1 MQCVHDKGLSRPK
14 GTDTPI
20 WDRRRPVTLFSS
32 LMKYGCCGG
41 GYSKA
46 SKTHFGC
53 STTKNKGPEFC
64 KNTKK
69 ISQVELERIVLHAMQ
84 NNLMDK
90 EALAMFCDEY
100 AKERNRLSAQADNS
114 RDALTSELS
123 TVTRDHGKLVD
134 AIIAGIPADQ
144 VKERMNTLTERKAVL
159 EAKLAKAP
167 NADPIRIHPKMALT
181 YRDKVTE
188 LINRLSDKDTMPE
201 AKEALRALL
210 ERIVLVPS
218 SKTDKLDV
226 HIHGDLA
233 GLLLLSMGT
242 KRKNCL
248 STYTLAFDSI
258 G

>member
-1 MQCVHDKGLSRPK
+1 
-14 GTDTPI
+14 
-20 WDRRRPVTLFSS
+20 
-32 LMKYGCCGG
+32 
-41 GYSKA
+41 
-46 SKTHFGC
+46 
-53 STTKNKGPEFC
+53 
-64 KNTKK
+64 
-69 ISQVELERIVLHAMQ
+69 MQ

-90 EALAMFCDEY
+90 DALAIFCDEY
-100 AKERNRLSAQADNS
+100 AKERNRLRAQADNS

-144 VKERMNTLTERKAVL
+144 VKERMNTLTERKAIL

-233 GLLLLSMGT
+233 GLLLLSMGN
-242 KRKNCL
+242 KHKNGL
-248 STYTLAFDSI
+248 STDTQAFDNIVELVFCCGRVQPPKPTCNLRGGLSCRFRSQACSR
-258 G
+258 